1 MTRLILAATFLIA
14 ALATSAIALASDCP
28 GGLCRVERSRSVE
41 RSRVSK
47 DRRGERVRWL
57 RR

>member
-41 RSRVSK
+41 RGRVSK
-47 DRRGERVRWL
+47 ERRVERVRL
-57 RR
+57 FRR

>member
-28 GGLCRVERSRSVE
+28 GGSCRVERSRSVE
-41 RSRVSK
+41 RGHVSK
-47 DRRGERVRWL
+47 ERRVERVWWL

>member
-1 MTRLILAATFLIA
+1 MFRLILAATFLIA

-28 GGLCRVERSRSVE
+28 GFCRVERSRSVE
-41 RSRVSK
+41 RRGVKREVRV
-47 DRRGERVRWL
+47 ERVRLL